1 MVDYYSTSEEEEQE
15 EQEEEGNHEDP
26 CDVKVDL
33 KGDPTSAH
41 GESFLN

>member
-33 KGDPTSAH
+33 KGDPTLAH